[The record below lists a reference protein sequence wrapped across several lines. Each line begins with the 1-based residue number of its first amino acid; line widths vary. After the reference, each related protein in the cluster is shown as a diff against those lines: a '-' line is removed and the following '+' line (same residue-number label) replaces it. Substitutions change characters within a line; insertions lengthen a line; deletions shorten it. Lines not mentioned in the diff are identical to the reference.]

1 MQDRQRLNVALTRAK
16 LATGGWQHGHL
27 AGDSSPVFI
36 FYFNF
41 DFQHASQMWKEL
53 VNNAKER
60 KVFLK
65 MMEEE
70 HRLKEALSVD
80 RKV

>member
-1 MQDRQRLNVALTRAK
+1 
-16 LATGGWQHGHL
+16 
-27 AGDSSPVFI
+27 
-36 FYFNF
+36 
-41 DFQHASQMWKEL
+41 MWKEL
-53 VNNAKER
+53 VNNARER

-65 MMEEE
+65 MMVEE

>member
-1 MQDRQRLNVALTRAK
+1 
-16 LATGGWQHGHL
+16 
-27 AGDSSPVFI
+27 
-36 FYFNF
+36 
-41 DFQHASQMWKEL
+41 MWKEL
-53 VNNAKER
+53 LNNAKER

-70 HRLKEALSVD
+70 HRLKEALSVT